1 MLSLYVSYFIVYVVV
16 GALTGYVG
24 ARIMPG
30 RTGSGRVAPLALA
43 TVGAV
48 AGGVG
53 GLLLFGAGP
62 SYETTYRP
70 GYAEGTTLPAYWIT
84 PIFAFVAAMLALAAY
99 KLTDRDPSVA

>member
-1 MLSLYVSYFIVYVVV
+1 MLSLYVSYLIVYVLV
-16 GALTGYVG
+16 GALTGYLG

-30 RTGSGRVAPLALA
+30 RAGSARAVSLVLG

-48 AGGVG
+48 VGGMG

-99 KLTDRDPSVA
+99 KLTDRDPSVV